1 MTDVVIT
8 VRGQHETRIAPER
21 GIVHLSVR
29 AESRD
34 RGAVVERIAALAE
47 PVRDDLA
54 ARKSAGAVEEWS
66 SQRVALW
73 SDRPWGPD
81 GKRQAPVHHA
91 SVDFVATFSDFAAM
105 SWWVGEVVDR
115 DGVELGWIDWRLTP
129 ETRARVEQ
137 EVATEAVGVAVARA
151 TAYAAALGL
160 ASVVPA
166 EIADLGLLAD
176 TPAPAAPRAEMARAA
191 AFAGAPSG
199 APVAQFEPEDI
210 TVAAGVEARF
220 TAS

>member
-8 VRGQHETRIAPER
+8 VRGQHETRLAPER

-29 AESRD
+29 AEGRD
-34 RGAVVERIAALAE
+34 RGAVVERIAALAG

-54 ARKSAGAVEEWS
+54 TRTSAGAVVEWS
-66 SQRVALW
+66 SQRVSVW
-73 SDRPWGPD
+73 SERPWAPD

-91 SVDFVATFSDFAAM
+91 SVEFTATFADFAAM
-105 SWWVGEVVDR
+105 SWWVGEIVDR
-115 DGVELGWIDWRLTP
+115 DGVQLGWIDWRLTP

-137 EVATEAVGVAVARA
+137 EVAAEAVGVAVARA

-160 ASVVPA
+160 ESVVPV
-166 EIADLGLLAD
+166 EIADLGLLTAQPNPG
-176 TPAPAAPRAEMARAA
+176 TPRPEMARAA
-191 AFAGAPSG
+191 MLAAAPAD

-210 TVAAGVEARF
+210 TIAAGVEARF